1 MGQIKCFSISVQGAS
16 HRKIKKICQDCSK
29 HHPATKKE
37 AKYTIAAVSDGH
49 GGDKYFR
56 SHIGSQQAVKVAISS
71 LHNYLGASDFMK
83 TMQDNTVSGEKKD
96 DLIITLEESIIA
108 KWNKA
113 IEAELNAAEFT
124 EDEIKTL
131 DDEYKEKILD
141 KSLDYRFKT
150 YGATLIAAVV
160 FENFWFGFQI
170 GDGTFVIKQNGEYS
184 QPIELDPK
192 CVGVN
197 VTSICDANAI
207 RYFHHA
213 MGYGVPEAIFI
224 ASDGVDESFATVEG
238 LYKFYDNII
247 KNSNEDWDGNV
258 KEIEAY
264 LPELSE
270 KGSRDDISLAAIIKC
285 SETVETAVEVLS
297 EK

>member
-16 HRKIKKICQDCSK
+16 HKKIDKICQDSSK

-37 AKYTIAAVSDGH
+37 AKYTIVAVSDGH

-83 TMQDNTVSGEKKD
+83 TIQDNTISGEKKD
-96 DLIITLEESIIA
+96 DLVTALEESIIA
-108 KWNKA
+108 KWNKD
-113 IEAELNAAEFT
+113 IKLELEKNEFT
-124 EDEIKTL
+124 DNELAPL

-150 YGATLIAAVV
+150 YGATLIVAVV
-160 FENFWFGFQI
+160 FDNFWLGFQI

-213 MGYGVPEAIFI
+213 WGYGVPEAIFI

-270 KGSRDDISLAAIIKC
+270 KGSRDDVSLAAIIKC
-285 SETVETAVEVLS
+285 SETVETVS
-297 EK
+297 NGGDS